1 MSTERESPVRQ
12 PATRR
17 EPLSTTAVCHR
28 LMRQTLGGGDA
39 IRLERLCCARRRI
52 VQDRRH
58 RYRLASAEW
67 DEGTAPAVAEVL
79 LVDGIHWGSLGPL
92 LLISLAIMGSPGPAT
107 ISLIAAGS
115 AYGVWRS
122 IPYLLGI
129 MVGTTIVLLAVA
141 TGITSALLAIPA
153 IGSILIWSS
162 VVYILWLAYH
172 IATAPP
178 LSEPTA
184 ASSTFS
190 VAGGTF
196 LGIANPKAW
205 VAIAAVFASGHLAD
219 DTKTD
224 AAAKI
229 AVLTAMIIAICAM
242 WLVAGTS
249 IAPFLRDPVRARVV
263 NAALAAALVGATA
276 LAVLH

>member
-1 MSTERESPVRQ
+1 M
-12 PATRR
+12 
-17 EPLSTTAVCHR
+17 
-28 LMRQTLGGGDA
+28 
-39 IRLERLCCARRRI
+39 
-52 VQDRRH
+52 
-58 RYRLASAEW
+58 
-67 DEGTAPAVAEVL
+67 AEVL

-141 TGITSALLAIPA
+141 TGITSALLAVPA

-249 IAPFLRDPVRARVV
+249 IAPFLRDPARARVV

>member
-1 MSTERESPVRQ
+1 M
-12 PATRR
+12 
-17 EPLSTTAVCHR
+17 
-28 LMRQTLGGGDA
+28 
-39 IRLERLCCARRRI
+39 
-52 VQDRRH
+52 
-58 RYRLASAEW
+58 
-67 DEGTAPAVAEVL
+67 
-79 LVDGIHWGSLGPL
+79 VDGIHFELVGPL
-92 LLISLAIMGSPGPAT
+92 LFISLAIMGSPGPAT

-115 AYGVWRS
+115 AYGVRRS

-129 MVGTTIVLLAVA
+129 VIGTTVVLLAVA
-141 TGITSALLAIPA
+141 TGITSALLAVPA

-172 IATAPP
+172 IATSPP
-178 LSEPTA
+178 LSEPTE

-196 LGIANPKAW
+196 LGISNPKAW

-224 AAAKI
+224 AAVKI
-229 AVLTAMIIAICAM
+229 AVLTAMIVAICAV
-242 WLVAGTS
+242 WLVAGKS
-249 IAPFLRDPVRARVV
+249 IAPLLRDPGRARVL
-263 NAALAAALVGATA
+263 NGALAVALVGATA